1 VVVPAYNEERRL
13 LTSLPKI
20 SGYLRAHFVRHEILV
35 VDDGS
40 TDATAAVVT
49 AFAQDAPAVRL
60 LQLPVNSGKGA
71 AVRAGMLAAAGDLV
85 WLSDADLSTP
95 IEELDNVL
103 RHLRA
108 GVDVVIGSRDLP
120 ESQIQRHQNPL
131 RETMGK
137 LFNLIVRLLS
147 GLPYHD
153 TQCGFK
159 CYRRAAARAIF
170 HRARINGFAFDVE
183 TLVLARR
190 LGCRTVEMPV
200 RWVNCP
206 QSKVRILRHPAEMVL
221 ELLTIRLN
229 EARGRYQ

>member
-1 VVVPAYNEERRL
+1 MVVPAYNEEQRL
-13 LTSLPKI
+13 TLSLPKI
-20 SGYLRAHFVRHEILV
+20 SDYLRARFARYEIIV

-40 TDATAAVVT
+40 TDATGTVVNM
-49 AFAQDAPAVRL
+49 FAKDDPHISLA
-60 LQLPVNSGKGA
+60 QLPVNSGKGA
-71 AVRAGMLAAAGDLV
+71 AVRAGMLAAAGDYVLF
-85 WLSDADLSTP
+85 SDADLSTP
-95 IEELDNVL
+95 IEELENVL

-108 GVDVVIGSRDLP
+108 GADVVIGSRDLP

-131 RETMGK
+131 REMMGK

-159 CYRRAAARAIF
+159 CYRRAAAQAIF
-170 HRARINGFAFDVE
+170 HRTKINGFAFDVE
-183 TLVLARR
+183 TLVLAR
-190 LGCRTVEMPV
+190 LLDCRTVEMPV

-221 ELLTIRLN
+221 ELLKIRIN
-229 EARGRYQ
+229 DARGRYR